1 MLSKQKY
8 LRFCSV
14 MMLLLAGAFGFRLG
28 AAFYWQSRITTETGL
43 YFGDSETYWW
53 LAEAVAQGQP
63 YQFDDWQVFRMPGYP
78 ILLAPLFWLY
88 DGTPPVMT
96 ARVENALLGTLLVAA
111 VGVFAFQLFQDRKT
125 AFWAACFVAFEPCTV
140 ITNIWVLAETP
151 FCLAMIGQLSAF
163 VAAMRT
169 TKKSQLLLYAAWFAV
184 LSTITI
190 YFRPSWFY
198 FGFFV
203 LFVYAVYSV
212 LFNAKKTQSE
222 YKESSNPARIL
233 RITPI
238 HRATTILLIF
248 VPVFVLC
255 MSPWWVRN
263 FRVTGRFVSTTLQ
276 MGPSLYDGLSPMAT
290 GASDMRFT
298 EEFRRL
304 EREQPRFETT
314 DTYEYRVNER
324 IKKAAIDWA
333 KQNPGR
339 VVELVVIK
347 FFRIWNIW
355 PNEPAFASSMV
366 RVVVFLTYTPILLAG
381 LFGFY
386 KTWRKGYDYAILLL
400 PAFYLTILHMVFV
413 ASLRYRIPAM
423 LCLMILAAHVF
434 CVFSPKIRQMYER
447 ASTRS
452 GLNL

>member
-1 MLSKQKY
+1 M
-8 LRFCSV
+8 V
-14 MMLLLAGAFGFRLG
+14 LLLVAAFGFRLG
-28 AAFYWQSRITTETGL
+28 AAFYWQSRIATETGL

-53 LAEAVAQGQP
+53 LAGAVSQGQP

-78 ILLAPLFWLY
+78 ILLVPLFWLY
-88 DGTPPVMT
+88 DGTPPVMA

-111 VGVFAFQLFQDRKT
+111 VGAFAFQLFRDRKT
-125 AFWAACFVAFEPCTV
+125 AFLAACFVAFEPCTV
-140 ITNIWVLAETP
+140 ITNVWVLAETP

-163 VAAMRT
+163 VAAIRA

-184 LSTITI
+184 LSTVAV

-203 LFVYAVYSV
+203 LCVYAMYSV
-212 LFNAKKTQSE
+212 LFDAKKTQSE
-222 YKESSNPARIL
+222 NNESSTPARLL

-238 HRATTILLIF
+238 HRAAIIFLIF

-263 FRVTGRFVSTTLQ
+263 FRVTDRFVSTTLQ
-276 MGPSLYDGLSPMAT
+276 MGPSLYDGLNPTAT

-304 EREQPRFETT
+304 EREQPTPGAS

-324 IKKAAIDWA
+324 IKKAAMDWA

-339 VVELVVIK
+339 VVELAVIK
-347 FFRIWNIW
+347 FFRIWNLW
-355 PNEPAFASSMV
+355 PNEPAFASPMV

-400 PAFYLTILHMVFV
+400 PAFYLTMLHIIFV

-423 LCLMILAAHVF
+423 LCLMILAAYTV
-434 CVFSPKIRQMYER
+434 
-447 ASTRS
+447 RS
-452 GLNL
+452 FAKRRSLVGG

>member
-1 MLSKQKY
+1 MI
-8 LRFCSV
+8 
-14 MMLLLAGAFGFRLG
+14 LLLVAAFGFRLG
-28 AAFYWQSRITTETGL
+28 VAFYWQSRITTETGL

-53 LAEAVAQGQP
+53 LAEAVSQGQP

-88 DGTPPVMT
+88 DGTPPVMA
-96 ARVENALLGTLLVAA
+96 ARVENASLGTLLVAA
-111 VGVFAFQLFQDRKT
+111 VGAFAFQLFRDRKT
-125 AFWAACFVAFEPCTV
+125 AFLAACFVAFEPCTTM
-140 ITNIWVLAETP
+140 INIWVLAETP

-163 VAAMRT
+163 VAAMRAA
-169 TKKSQLLLYAAWFAV
+169 KKSQLLLYAAWFAV
-184 LSTITI
+184 LSTVAI

-203 LFVYAVYSV
+203 LLVYAMYSI
-212 LFNAKKTQSE
+212 LFDIKNLSK
-222 YKESSNPARIL
+222 PARL
-233 RITPI
+233 SQITPLWRTVI
-238 HRATTILLIF
+238 IFLIF

-255 MSPWWVRN
+255 MSPWWARN

-276 MGPSLYDGLSPMAT
+276 MGPSLYDGLSPIAT

-304 EREQPRFETT
+304 EYEQPTLGAS

-324 IKKAAIDWA
+324 IKKAAVDWA

-339 VVELVVIK
+339 VVELAAIK
-347 FFRIWNIW
+347 FFRIWNLW
-355 PNEPAFASSMV
+355 PNEPAFASPMV

-381 LFGFY
+381 LLGFC
-386 KTWRKGYDYAILLL
+386 KTWRKGCDYAILLL
-400 PAFYLTILHMVFV
+400 PAFYLTMLHVIFV

-423 LCLMILAAHVF
+423 LCLMILAAYI
-434 CVFSPKIRQMYER
+434 FSRLFTKEEVAKIFHHQPR
-447 ASTRS
+447 
-452 GLNL
+452 G